1 MILEPK
7 INAGFMIRV
16 MSINVLIRLLCHQH
30 QEKELS
36 LIPIML
42 YLTHYYFDFLLWI
55 VKNHKTEIIII

>member
-1 MILEPK
+1 MIFEPK

-36 LIPIML
+36 LIPITF
-42 YLTHYYFDFLLWI
+42 YLLTTILI
-55 VKNHKTEIIII
+55 SSSGS